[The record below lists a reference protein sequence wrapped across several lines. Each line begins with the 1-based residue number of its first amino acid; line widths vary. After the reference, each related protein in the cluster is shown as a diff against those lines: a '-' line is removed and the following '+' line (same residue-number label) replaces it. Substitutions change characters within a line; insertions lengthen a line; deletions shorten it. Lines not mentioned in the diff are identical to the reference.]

1 MAIVRFN
8 CFSFSIKQYCH
19 NPKKLPSKVSSAQ
32 GLKCFHY
39 ILQAIVLNGAKKELE
54 AGLKENMELVVCHK
68 VFESMVDELCNSL
81 MHQLQ
86 CSNDAVLKA
95 VTPVKLIKRA
105 KKGVAA
111 QDRTRIKPATS
122 FTRSS
127 TATALPRPLVVKP
140 ISSGP
145 VSSPRVLLDRE
156 VVVVLKPLTKVA
168 ELKVRS
174 WL

>member
-1 MAIVRFN
+1 
-8 CFSFSIKQYCH
+8 
-19 NPKKLPSKVSSAQ
+19 
-32 GLKCFHY
+32 
-39 ILQAIVLNGAKKELE
+39 
-54 AGLKENMELVVCHK
+54 MELVVCHK

-81 MHQLQ
+81 MNQLQ

-105 KKGVAA
+105 KKGVAG

-122 FTRSS
+122 FTRSP